1 MAGVRQTRTGKWELS
16 IRSKLLPKP
25 VYFTFDNEEDARN
38 HGQQI
43 DAILKTGVVPAE
55 LVQDN
60 KPAVEE
66 KLTFVL
72 RAWLN
77 TGKPA
82 KSDVPLLL
90 LLVDEVGK
98 LPLAK
103 FTYAWAEQWVQDMK
117 LVQNFAPGTI
127 RKRVGALARAVDWW
141 MRTHPDVKLAN
152 PLKLLPR
159 GASSYTAKDAEDLA
173 KISTADKPLVAKR
186 DVQRDRRLDATELQ
200 RIVAAL
206 AGEKRED
213 RERAL
218 DLTEG
223 PALRMLFWLIYY
235 TGVRLREAYT
245 LQRGQV
251 DLAGKVLRV
260 RSSKQWHG
268 QVKWRTVPIR
278 RELFPLLED
287 HLASLPDGDD
297 VRVFPW
303 WNGEWTDAGLNPV
316 TWRLSGQFRRLFEYA
331 QCVGLTEH
339 DLRHEATCQWFEM
352 RDPRSGAWMFRES
365 EIEKIMGWAPGS
377 SMASRYASFRGE
389 DLAARMW

>member
-1 MAGVRQTRTGKWELS
+1 MAGIRQTRTGKWELS

-25 VYFTFDNEEDARN
+25 VYFTFDSEEQARAQ
-38 HGQQI
+38 GVQI
-43 DAILKTGVVPAE
+43 DAILKTGVVPVE
-55 LVQDN
+55 LLQDD
-60 KPAVEE
+60 KPKVEE

-72 RAWLN
+72 RAWMN
-77 TGKPA
+77 TGQPA

-103 FTYAWAEQWVQDMK
+103 FNYTWAEQWVADMK
-117 LVQNFAPGTI
+117 LVHNFTPGTI
-127 RKRVGALARAVDWW
+127 RKRIGALSRAVDWW
-141 MRTHPDVKLAN
+141 IRKHPDVQLAN

-159 GASSYTAKDAEDLA
+159 GVASYTAKDADDLA
-173 KISTADKPLVAKR
+173 KISTEAAPKKAKQ
-186 DVQRDRRLDATELQ
+186 DVQRDRRVGADELK
-200 RIVAAL
+200 RILAAL
-206 AGEKRED
+206 AGQKRED

-218 DLTEG
+218 ALKEG

-235 TGVRLREAYT
+235 TGARLREAYT

-260 RSSKQWHG
+260 KSSKQWHG
-268 QVKWRTVPIR
+268 REKWRNVPMR
-278 RELFPLLED
+278 PELYPLLKDYLAELPED
-287 HLASLPDGDD
+287 AG
-297 VRVFPW
+297 VRLFPW
-303 WNGEWTDAGLNPV
+303 WDGEWTDKSLGAATGQ
-316 TWRLSGQFRRLFEYA
+316 LSGQFRRLFEYA
-331 QCVGLTEH
+331 KCDGLTEH

-352 RDPRSGAWMFRES
+352 REPKSGGWMFREA

-377 SMASRYASFRGE
+377 AMASRYASFRGE